1 MVRVSRPST
10 SNKIPYSGYFSGG
23 KIFVVFMVERR
34 STKFVP
40 MKQYRVVQG
49 CGSVYRD
56 HENFS
61 TNWPKIHCS
70 RKFYPLKNTRYMV
83 VT

>member
-1 MVRVSRPST
+1 MNFTMHVYRIAGIFRR
-10 SNKIPYSGYFSGG
+10 GGG

-34 STKFVP
+34 TTKIFTHETVLQST
-40 MKQYRVVQG
+40 G
-49 CGSVYRD
+49 CGLVYCA

-70 RKFYPLKNTRYMV
+70 RKFYPPKNTRYTV
-83 VT
+83 YRQWE